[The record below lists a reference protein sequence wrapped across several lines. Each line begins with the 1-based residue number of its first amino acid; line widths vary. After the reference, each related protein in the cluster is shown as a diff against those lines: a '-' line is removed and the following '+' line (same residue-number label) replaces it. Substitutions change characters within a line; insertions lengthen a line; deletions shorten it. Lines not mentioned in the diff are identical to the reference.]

1 MNGKKNGKYKSYY
14 ENGQL
19 KSIGNYV
26 DDKLNGEFKSFHEN
40 GELYDTSIFSN
51 DHKKLKI

>member
-1 MNGKKNGKYKSYY
+1 VNGKNKSYY